1 MTVPSVPHVFDFDIV
16 WLWLCQSQGGLFRW
30 DWEHGSTSMCSW
42 RRLRGPFASPRG
54 SKPRLTWISNWIFT
68 WLLAMKKKES
78 DHQHCSKLPEGLVS
92 EYECESSES
101 HPAGMHNS
109 HCPES
114 RFWRCSLP
122 SLQPDA
128 MFSQWHTHKPTNL
141 NSYSNWCRRAAWT
154 DLIHCFPK
162 DLQSVT

>member
-1 MTVPSVPHVFDFDIV
+1 MRLGTWFYFHVLMEAFART
-16 WLWLCQSQGGLFRW
+16 LCKS
-30 DWEHGSTSMCSW
+30 
-42 RRLRGPFASPRG
+42 SPDLDL
-54 SKPRLTWISNWIFT
+54 KLD
-68 WLLAMKKKES
+68 LHLAPGNEKKES
-78 DHQHCSKLPEGLVS
+78 DHQHCSKLLQGLVS

-128 MFSQWHTHKPTNL
+128 MFSQWHTHTQTDKPKQLFKLVQKSGL
-141 NSYSNWCRRAAWT
+141 NGSHPLLS
-154 DLIHCFPK
+154 
-162 DLQSVT
+162 